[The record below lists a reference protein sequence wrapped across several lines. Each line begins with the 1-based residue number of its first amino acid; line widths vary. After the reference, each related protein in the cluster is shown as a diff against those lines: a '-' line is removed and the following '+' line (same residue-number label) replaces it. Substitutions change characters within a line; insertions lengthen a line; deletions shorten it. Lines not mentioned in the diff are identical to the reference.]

1 MSELHG
7 RAGDDVAHDD
17 DDDDD
22 GMLTRK
28 KSGMLSSPSATAHA
42 NARDGKPPSSIG
54 VSTRGARSHPAT
66 ERFECNVCFEIAR
79 EPAVTPC
86 GHLYCW
92 GCIHRWLE
100 GASVDMCAACPV
112 CKARVSQEDLIP
124 LYGLGADTSSPE
136 RRRNV
141 QASSEEPFAAVTDST
156 RGLTGL
162 LGFRFREG
170 EELTSGQASQLFLSR
185 VLLTIGTFA
194 IVCLLII

>member
-1 MSELHG
+1 M
-7 RAGDDVAHDD
+7 
-17 DDDDD
+17 
-22 GMLTRK
+22 
-28 KSGMLSSPSATAHA
+28 
-42 NARDGKPPSSIG
+42 
-54 VSTRGARSHPAT
+54 
-66 ERFECNVCFEIAR
+66 
-79 EPAVTPC
+79 
-86 GHLYCW
+86 
-92 GCIHRWLE
+92 
-100 GASVDMCAACPV
+100 
-112 CKARVSQEDLIP
+112 SQEDLIP